1 MKHVL
6 FRFSAVCV
14 ATLFFAGVNGRL
26 QAQVAPEASSATS
39 RPATSPEDLSQAELL
54 KAYQQLRDQLHATQL
69 AIALA
74 NSRAEAEA
82 TSRAQ
87 VTALAEKLEAMKA
100 GMAAERDRQQA
111 ERDRQQ
117 VERERQQAEMHRT
130 NERVLWIAGVFG
142 GVGLIALLL
151 LPMYQMRAINRITE
165 LATVRPQLPAPNA
178 QTALL
183 PADAAVPSDQA
194 ATTSSQRLISAL
206 NRMEQRIMELETT
219 ASAPLKTASA
229 PSAPSAP
236 PASPAS
242 PASPTPPAT
251 VSLVAASPTAKTVNE
266 PPSPPAPASGPAAV
280 AASPQRTPADD
291 DQAAWIA
298 VLLNKARTLL
308 AANKP
313 LDAVACYDEIL
324 KLNRCEPEA
333 LIQRGA
339 ALERVNRFEEAIEC
353 YDRAIK
359 FTDKV
364 TLAYLHKAAAC
375 NRAGRYEDAVE
386 CFEQA
391 LQLEEKEAKSAAP
404 A

>member
-14 ATLFFAGVNGRL
+14 AALFFAGVNGRL
-26 QAQVAPEASSATS
+26 QAQVAPEASSTS
-39 RPATSPEDLSQAELL
+39 SRSAASPEDLSQAELL
-54 KAYQQLRDQLHATQL
+54 KAYLQLRDQLHTTQL
-69 AIALA
+69 AIAT
-74 NSRAEAEA
+74 SRAEAEA
-82 TSRAQ
+82 ASRAQ
-87 VTALAEKLEAMKA
+87 AAALAEKMESIKTA
-100 GMAAERDRQQA
+100 MAAERDRQQA
-111 ERDRQQ
+111 ERDRLQA
-117 VERERQQAEMHRT
+117 ERERQQAEMQRT

-151 LPMYQMRAINRITE
+151 MPMYQMRAINRITE
-165 LATVRPQLPAPNA
+165 LATVRPQLAAPNS

-183 PADAAVPSDQA
+183 PADTAVPSDQA
-194 ATTSSQRLISAL
+194 ATNSSQRLISAL

-219 ASAPLKTASA
+219 ASAPIKTASVPPA
-229 PSAPSAP
+229 PPTPPSA
-236 PASPAS
+236 

-251 VSLVAASPTAKTVNE
+251 ISLVAATPTAKTVNE
-266 PPSPPAPASGPAAV
+266 PPPPAAPAPAPAPAA
-280 AASPQRTPADD
+280 AASPQSTPADD

-308 AANKP
+308 TANKP
-313 LDAVACYDEIL
+313 LDAIACYDEIL

-359 FTDKV
+359 YTDKI
-364 TLAYLHKAAAC
+364 TLGYLHKAAAC
-375 NRAGRYEDAVE
+375 NRAGRYQDAVE

-391 LQLEEKEAKSAAP
+391 LQLEEKEAKSATP

>member
-14 ATLFFAGVNGRL
+14 AALFFAGVNGRL
-26 QAQVAPEASSATS
+26 QAQVASEASSASS
-39 RPATSPEDLSQAELL
+39 RPAASPEDLSQAELV

-87 VTALAEKLEAMKA
+87 VTALAEKLELMKTAMA
-100 GMAAERDRQQA
+100 A

-117 VERERQQAEMHRT
+117 VERDRQQAERERQQAEMQRT

-151 LPMYQMRAINRITE
+151 LPMYQMRAINRISE
-165 LATVRPQLPAPNA
+165 LAAVRPQLPAPTPQN
-178 QTALL
+178 ALL
-183 PADAAVPSDQA
+183 PADAAAPADQA
-194 ATTSSQRLISAL
+194 ATHSSQRLISAL
-206 NRMEQRIMELETT
+206 NRMEQRILELETT
-219 ASAPLKTASA
+219 ASAPIKTASV
-229 PSAPSAP
+229 PPAP
-236 PASPAS
+236 PPPA
-242 PASPTPPAT
+242 TPPAT
-251 VSLVAASPTAKTVNE
+251 ISLVAASPTAKTVNE
-266 PPSPPAPASGPAAV
+266 PSPSAAPAPVPVPAPI
-280 AASPQRTPADD
+280 AAPPQRTPADD

-308 AANKP
+308 AANKT
-313 LDAVACYDEIL
+313 LDAIACYDEIL

-359 FTDKV
+359 YTEKT
-364 TLAYLHKAAAC
+364 TLGYLHKAAAC
-375 NRAGRYEDAVE
+375 NRAGRYQDAVE

-391 LQLEEKEAKSAAP
+391 LQLEEKEAKSSAP